1 MILSLD
7 ADLLDAGPGKLRYA
21 RDFAAR
27 RRVVA
32 GQTGDEPALRRR
44 EHARPTPARRPT
56 TAWPLKARD
65 IPALAR
71 AIAAGLGVAGAAG
84 QAPQAATAFATEVVK
99 DLQAH
104 RGRALVVAGDRQPPA
119 VHALA
124 HAMNAALG
132 NVGTT
137 VVYTPTPQASPGERH
152 AGAARAGR
160 RDERRHRRRCSSSSA
175 PIRSSPRRRT

>member
-1 MILSLD
+1 
-7 ADLLDAGPGKLRYA
+7 A
-21 RDFAAR
+21 R
-27 RRVVA
+27 
-32 GQTGDEPALRRR
+32 E
-44 EHARPTPARRPT
+44 
-56 TAWPLKARD
+56 

-71 AIAAGLGVAGAAG
+71 AIAAGLGVAGLSGASSGRQASPAAS
-84 QAPQAATAFATEVVK
+84 AFVTEVVK

-137 VVYTPTPQASPGERH
+137 VVYTQTPQANPGEGL
-152 AGAARAGR
+152 AGL
-160 RDERRHRRRCSSSSA
+160 
-175 PIRSSPRRRT
+175 